1 MKTMLMVTSQAFSLY
16 NFRGDLI
23 RELVKQN
30 WQVICAAPDMDNSIA
45 NKLEG
50 IGAQVRSISGNR
62 AKVSVMADIKFMG
75 AIYKLVRTT
84 KPDAVLL
91 YFIKPVLYGSLV
103 SWYLSV
109 KTRILLIE
117 GMGYVFTESSVV
129 VKYILRPIIRL
140 LFTVAISCATKVI
153 VLNEDDKKFISRMA
167 FKKSKVSKIQG
178 IGVDLDKF
186 RIKEDTQQT
195 SKSFDFAYFGRF
207 LEHKGVLEIIEA
219 SKILKEK
226 GFLFRIAFYG
236 YADENPSSFTLDQI
250 LQWQS
255 EGLIEYCGF
264 SDDVVFDMNKCKVL
278 LLPSYREA
286 LPRTCQE
293 AAAMG
298 IPSIVSNVPGCREV
312 VVDQVTGLFVQV
324 RNALDLAAKMEQ
336 YLTFPELALN
346 HGTNAAKR
354 AREIYDVRKINAEMI
369 SIFNES

>member
-1 MKTMLMVTSQAFSLY
+1 MKTFLMVTSQAFSLY
-16 NFRGDLI
+16 NFRGALI
-23 RELVKQN
+23 KELVEQGWK
-30 WQVICAAPDMDNSIA
+30 VICAAPDMDEAIE
-45 NKLEG
+45 NKLAD
-50 IGAQVRSISGNR
+50 IGAEVRLLTGNR
-62 AKVSVMADIKFMG
+62 AKISVMDDLAFMRDI
-75 AIYKLVRTT
+75 YRLVKGS

-117 GMGYVFTESSVV
+117 GMGYIFTESSFL
-129 VKYILRPIIRL
+129 VKYILRPIVRL
-140 LFTVAISCATKVI
+140 LFTFAISCATKVI
-153 VLNEDDKKFISRMA
+153 VLNEDDKRLISGMA
-167 FKKSKVSKIQG
+167 FKKNKVFKIQG
-178 IGVDLDKF
+178 IGVALDVF
-186 RIKEDTQQT
+186 RTIEDAPQGIKL
-195 SKSFDFAYFGRF
+195 FDFAYFGRF
-207 LEHKGVLEIIEA
+207 LKHKGVLEIIEA
-219 SKILKEK
+219 ARILKEK
-226 GFLFRIAFYG
+226 GLLFRIAFYG

-264 SDDVVFDMNKCKVL
+264 SDDVVFEMNKCKVL